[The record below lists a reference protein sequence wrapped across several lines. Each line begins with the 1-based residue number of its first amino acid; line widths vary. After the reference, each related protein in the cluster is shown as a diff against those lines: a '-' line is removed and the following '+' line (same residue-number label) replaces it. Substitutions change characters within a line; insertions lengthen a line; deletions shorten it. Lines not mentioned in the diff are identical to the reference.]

1 MKYIILFF
9 CILLSATTYA
19 QTLTGRIIDQQNQ
32 PVSFANVI
40 VLDSDSTFINGN
52 VSGEDGKFQ
61 IEVAKQA
68 ALLKISYLG
77 YQDLFLPIQ
86 NKMDMGIIQ
95 LQEDVT
101 TLDEVVVKGT
111 LPVTKIK
118 GDAMVT
124 SIENTVLSKVGS
136 ANDVLQ
142 KIPGVTKNDNAFTVF
157 GKGEPLI
164 YINGREVMNK
174 EELERLNSD
183 EIKNVELITN
193 PGSRYNATV
202 KAVIRIQT
210 VKRQGDGFGMDLRSS
225 YYQSQNA
232 DTYNHWNI
240 NYRHNNWD
248 VFVDGYYKLMNFD
261 WKQES
266 EIINNVDDVWTQT
279 DVSEEK
285 VRENELNS
293 TLGFNYMPKE
303 NHSLGMKYDI
313 TGYLDYASDVSME
326 STVGLN
332 GNRYDKL
339 HNQSHA
345 YYKNHL
351 THTLNGYYNGKVG
364 DLSINLNI
372 DYYKQSYD
380 YNSTTFENSEDK
392 ENREICSK
400 NPVDNQLAAAKLIFE
415 YPLLGGNLSF
425 GSKYTYTLRSDD
437 YLSYSETYIP
447 TSYSKIREHNIAAFL
462 EYQHALSF
470 GQFTAGLRYE
480 HDNFKYYEN
489 LIYRPDESRTFD
501 NFFPNAS
508 FSTRIG
514 NVQLQTSYAA
524 KTNRPSYY
532 QLSNNMIYYNRF
544 TRRIGNPT
552 LKPAITHDITLTGV
566 WRFFQAMVS
575 FQQKRDPIL
584 QWSNPDADDHSIA
597 ITTHQNFD
605 KLPTLSALIAATPTI
620 GCWSPTFAIAVTK
633 QWFDITYDNQK
644 INMSD
649 PMLMA
654 SFKNLITLPWGLTF
668 GADFSFRGKG
678 HVENFYKNE
687 NAYICDISLQKN
699 FLKDTLTVELR
710 GTDLLHEPY
719 RSGVRYMNRLMMFGK
734 TTSDT
739 REFAFT
745 LRYKFNM
752 TPSKYKGTGAGAEQK
767 SRF

>member
-1 MKYIILFF
+1 MKYIILLF

-61 IEVAKQA
+61 IEVAKRA
-68 ALLKISYLG
+68 ALLKISYIG

-86 NKMDMGIIQ
+86 NEMDMGIIQ

-101 TLDEVVVKGT
+101 SLDEVVVKGT

-174 EELERLNSD
+174 EDLERLNSD

-193 PGSRYNATV
+193 PGSKYDASV

-210 VKRQGDGFGMDLRSS
+210 VRRQSDGFGMDLRSS

-266 EIINNVDDVWTQT
+266 EIVNNVDDVWTQT

-313 TGYLDYASDVSME
+313 TGYLDYNSDVSME

-332 GNRYDKL
+332 GNHYDKL

-380 YNSTTFENSEDK
+380 YNSTTFEDSEDK
-392 ENREICSK
+392 ENREI
-400 NPVDNQLAAAKLIFE
+400 
-415 YPLLGGNLSF
+415 
-425 GSKYTYTLRSDD
+425 RS
-437 YLSYSETYIP
+437 
-447 TSYSKIREHNIAAFL
+447 
-462 EYQHALSF
+462 
-470 GQFTAGLRYE
+470 
-480 HDNFKYYEN
+480 
-489 LIYRPDESRTFD
+489 
-501 NFFPNAS
+501 
-508 FSTRIG
+508 
-514 NVQLQTSYAA
+514 
-524 KTNRPSYY
+524 
-532 QLSNNMIYYNRF
+532 
-544 TRRIGNPT
+544 
-552 LKPAITHDITLTGV
+552 
-566 WRFFQAMVS
+566 
-575 FQQKRDPIL
+575 
-584 QWSNPDADDHSIA
+584 
-597 ITTHQNFD
+597 
-605 KLPTLSALIAATPTI
+605 
-620 GCWSPTFAIAVTK
+620 
-633 QWFDITYDNQK
+633 
-644 INMSD
+644 
-649 PMLMA
+649 
-654 SFKNLITLPWGLTF
+654 
-668 GADFSFRGKG
+668 
-678 HVENFYKNE
+678 
-687 NAYICDISLQKN
+687 
-699 FLKDTLTVELR
+699 
-710 GTDLLHEPY
+710 
-719 RSGVRYMNRLMMFGK
+719 
-734 TTSDT
+734 
-739 REFAFT
+739 
-745 LRYKFNM
+745 
-752 TPSKYKGTGAGAEQK
+752 
-767 SRF
+767 